1 MHSACA
7 TCTGAPLAPACARA
21 DARRQAQVVRN
32 PAAFP
37 SPVIALGSAHTV
49 NEAVLAEGST
59 VLQLAAG
66 GWDTIFGLEQRWPP
80 APCLPALCQE
90 HAGTQGLWTRGPQH
104 RR

>member
-1 MHSACA
+1 MHSACL
-7 TCTGAPLAPACARA
+7 PLAPACARA